1 MTLVAVIAHEN
12 KNLGGGLAE
21 LRQVL
26 ADKGFP
32 DPIWYEVPKSRKA
45 PMFVR
50 KAIEVGADLVFL
62 WGGDGTVQRCL
73 EVLAGS
79 GVAIAILP
87 AGTANLLASNL
98 EIPIN
103 LSAAVEV
110 GLYGARRAIDVGVLN
125 NERFTVMAGAGFDAN
140 MMREADGGLKDRFGR
155 LAYVWTGVRAT
166 GMATRKVKIKV
177 DGASWFTGRASC
189 ILLGNMGTLAGGLTA
204 FPDASPDDGK
214 LEVGVVTAEGAL
226 QWARLLGRLATGHA
240 DRSPLARMTRGR
252 QVDIRFD
259 RATAYELDGGARK
272 AKRRLRAKIEPGA
285 LTVCVPR
292 TEAS

>member
-1 MTLVAVIAHEN
+1 
-12 KNLGGGLAE
+12 
-21 LRQVL
+21 
-26 ADKGFP
+26 
-32 DPIWYEVPKSRKA
+32 
-45 PMFVR
+45 
-50 KAIEVGADLVFL
+50 
-62 WGGDGTVQRCL
+62 
-73 EVLAGS
+73 
-79 GVAIAILP
+79 
-87 AGTANLLASNL
+87 
-98 EIPIN
+98 
-103 LSAAVEV
+103 V
-110 GLYGARRAIDVGVLN
+110 GLYGARRVIDVGVLN

>member
-45 PMFVR
+45 PMFAR